1 MSILLATTSTDLE
14 DRIQRATS
22 GHVLSIKGPLP
33 DRPEELLYRLVG
45 SPVPQVVVLDAQA
58 SSVQALGL
66 AAGFAVTSPGTSV
79 LLVSDLWQEIG
90 MDAMRAGVLDILHP
104 SAEIADIQVALE
116 RAERVAQLRGQ
127 PQTTAPT
134 TVDPTTATVAGG
146 RVISVVS
153 PKGGVGKTTVSTNLA
168 VGLAKAAPQS
178 VVLVD
183 LDIQFGD
190 VANALN
196 LEPEYQLPQMVRGDA
211 ARDTMVLKTFL
222 ALHPTGLYVV
232 SGPESPIEAD
242 GIDGEMVGH
251 LLDQLAAE
259 FRFVVVDT
267 APGLSEHTLAAMDR
281 TTDLVLITSMDVH
294 GVRGLRK
301 ELDTLDD
308 LGMFTDARH
317 IVLNFAENG
326 RGLST
331 ADVRATLGTDV
342 DLVLPVSRSV
352 PASVNQG
359 IPLLQSSMRSPV
371 TKELAR
377 LVARFAPPVSTGRG
391 RHRRSW
397 VGAR

>member
-1 MSILLATTSTDLE
+1 MSILLATTSVELE

-22 GHVLSIKGPLP
+22 GHVVAIKGPLP
-33 DRPEELLYRLVG
+33 DRPEELLQRLVG
-45 SPVPQVVVLDAQA
+45 SPVPEVVVLDAQA
-58 SSVQALGL
+58 SSGQALGL
-66 AAGFAVTSPGTSV
+66 AAGFAVASPGTSV

-90 MDAMRAGVLDILHP
+90 MDAMRAGVLDIVHP
-104 SAEIADIQVALE
+104 AAEIADIQVALE

-127 PQTTAPT
+127 STAPA
-134 TVDPTTATVAGG
+134 TVAPTTATVAGG

-168 VGLAKAAPQS
+168 VGLARSAPQA

-196 LEPEYQLPQMVRGDA
+196 LQPEYQLPQMVRGDA
-211 ARDTMVLKTFL
+211 ARDTMVLKTYL
-222 ALHPTGLYVV
+222 TLHPTGLYVV
-232 SGPESPIEAD
+232 CGPESPIEAD

-267 APGLSEHTLAAMDR
+267 SPGLSEHTLVAMDH
-281 TTDLVLITSMDVH
+281 TTDLVLLTSMDVH

-308 LGMFTDARH
+308 LEMFADARH

-331 ADVRATLGTDV
+331 ADVRASLGTDV

-359 IPLLQSSMRSPV
+359 IPLLQSGTRGPV
-371 TKELAR
+371 TKELAK
-377 LVARFAPPVSTGRG
+377 LVERFAPPAPTGRG